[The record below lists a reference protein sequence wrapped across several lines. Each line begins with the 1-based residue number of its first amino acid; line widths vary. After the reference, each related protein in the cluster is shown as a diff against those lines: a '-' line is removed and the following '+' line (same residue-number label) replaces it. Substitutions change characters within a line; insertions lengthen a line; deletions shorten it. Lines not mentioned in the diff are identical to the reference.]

1 MWPSKNELSLIQRA
15 KCTWKT
21 VSLEILMA
29 YFQGHCLQLIIRL
42 SCRYYIQGRNWLPK
56 SGWAC
61 SNAAHCSCP
70 ARRCLLIGDCP
81 PCPPATYSPG
91 YNLVASLHQAV
102 AVFISV
108 YFMV

>member
-1 MWPSKNELSLIQRA
+1 
-15 KCTWKT
+15 
-21 VSLEILMA
+21 MA

-42 SCRYYIQGRNWLPK
+42 SCPYYIQGRNWLPK
-56 SGWAC
+56 SGWAS
-61 SNAAHCSCP
+61 SNAAHRS
-70 ARRCLLIGDCP
+70 CLLMGDCP
-81 PCPPATYSPG
+81 PSLPCPPATYTPG